1 MARKKKLKLNK
12 ESEHDLEIIKY
23 FEPYFDLSLLKIRI
37 MGLLGANNLREQ
49 MTDATEDDWKEL
61 YELYKGDKK

>member
-1 MARKKKLKLNK
+1 MARKKKFKLNK

-23 FEPYFDLSLLKIRI
+23 FEPYFDLSLLRIRI
-37 MGLLGANNLREQ
+37 MGLLGAKNLREQ

-61 YELYKGDKK
+61 YELYKGDK

>member
-1 MARKKKLKLNK
+1 MARKKQFKLNK

-37 MGLLGANNLREQ
+37 MGLLGAKNLREQ
-49 MTDATEDDWKEL
+49 MTDASEEDWKEL
-61 YELYKGDKK
+61 YRLYKGDK